1 MILSYCFAISW
12 SKSNYKRRWRIM
24 KNIGRRQVDGWW
36 KIMKTLVQLK
46 FIKTLVQLKFMTTL
60 VQLKLLKPWCR

>member
-1 MILSYCFAISW
+1 ME
-12 SKSNYKRRWRIM
+12 
-24 KNIGRRQVDGWW
+24 KNGEYREEDKCGWW

-60 VQLKLLKPWCR
+60 VQLKLLKPWCS